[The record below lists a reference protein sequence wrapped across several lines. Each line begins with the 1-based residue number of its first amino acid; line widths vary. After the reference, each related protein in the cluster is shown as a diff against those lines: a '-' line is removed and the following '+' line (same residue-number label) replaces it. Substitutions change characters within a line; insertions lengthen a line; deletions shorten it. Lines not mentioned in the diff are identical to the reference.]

1 MVPISCLVLRGG
13 VAVAVAVLAFS
24 LSGTIAVA
32 QQIAVNVEGQA
43 AQEASPDEE
52 QLDDAY
58 ARQIVPF
65 HTSEAPGTIIIDT
78 GQRYL
83 YLVQPNDRAIR
94 YGIGVGRIGFQW
106 SGVERVSQK
115 EEWPDWRAPSEMVG
129 RQPYLPRFMAGG
141 PGNPL
146 GARASISVTPSSAS
160 TEPTSRRRSGTPFRR
175 DAFRLDNA
183 DVIDLYD
190 RVQVGAKVLVR
201 QAHVARD
208 RHSPEAISLAPK
220 PPALSLTISSALMVA
235 GRPL

>member
-13 VAVAVAVLAFS
+13 LAVAVAVLASS

-32 QQIAVNVEGQA
+32 QQIAVNVEGQP

-52 QLDDAY
+52 QPDDAY

-65 HTSEAPGTIIIDT
+65 HSSEAPGTIIIDT
-78 GQRYL
+78 GKRYL

-115 EEWPDWRAPSEMVG
+115 QEWPDWRAPPEMVG

-146 GARASISVTPSSAS
+146 GARALYLGHSVFRIHGTNQPETIGHAVSS
-160 TEPTSRRRSGTPFRR
+160 GC
-175 DAFRLDNA
+175 FRLDNA

-201 QAHVARD
+201 QSAHV
-208 RHSPEAISLAPK
+208 S
-220 PPALSLTISSALMVA
+220 
-235 GRPL
+235 

>member
-1 MVPISCLVLRGG
+1 MVPTPCLVLRIGL
-13 VAVAVAVLAFS
+13 AVAVAVLASS

-52 QLDDAY
+52 QPDDAY

-115 EEWPDWRAPSEMVG
+115 QEWPDWRAPPEMVG
-129 RQPYLPRFMAGG
+129 RQPYLPRFSWRRGSGQSPRGAESR
-141 PGNPL
+141 PL
-146 GARASISVTPSSAS
+146 SLGHSVFRIHGTNQPE
-160 TEPTSRRRSGTPFRR
+160 TTGTPFRR
-175 DAFRLDNA
+175 DAFAYDNA
-183 DVIDLYD
+183 DVIDSLSLSLSLSLSHD

-201 QAHVARD
+201 QSAHV
-208 RHSPEAISLAPK
+208 S
-220 PPALSLTISSALMVA
+220 
-235 GRPL
+235 